1 LFLRPKRDLGRL
13 AADVYRTNP
22 PRVGGAID
30 RLLAFSADRAAT
42 DGEESDLLSYLLFDG
57 AYTGAVE
64 ALGFE
69 EAKAREEEIVR
80 FLTEPGAWPA

>member
-1 LFLRPKRDLGRL
+1 
-13 AADVYRTNP
+13 
-22 PRVGGAID
+22 
-30 RLLAFSADRAAT
+30 
-42 DGEESDLLSYLLFDG
+42 LLFDG